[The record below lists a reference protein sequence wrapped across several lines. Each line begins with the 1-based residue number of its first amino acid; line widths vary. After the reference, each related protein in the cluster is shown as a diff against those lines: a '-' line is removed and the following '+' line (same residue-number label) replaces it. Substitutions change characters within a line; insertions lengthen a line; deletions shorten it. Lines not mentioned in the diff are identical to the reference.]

1 MLASRTF
8 NGQEDLSEAISFAQ
22 DVGFRCL
29 EDERK
34 LLLKLS
40 GRQRQLIRNLIA
52 RFEAVAKY
60 NLVYIGRGYWQL
72 NIFTWACNE
81 RFVRELRETNKPH
94 ARYKVRVEVIK
105 RRKRETS
112 R

>member
-1 MLASRTF
+1 MPVSRKF
-8 NGQEDLSEAISFAQ
+8 RGQEDLSEAISFAQ
-22 DVGFRCL
+22 DIGFRCL

-40 GRQRQLIRNLIA
+40 VRQRQVIRNLIT
-52 RFEAVAKY
+52 RFEDIAKY
-60 NLVYIGRGYWQL
+60 NLVYLGRGYWQL

-94 ARYKVRVEVIK
+94 ARYKVRVEIIK
-105 RRKRETS
+105 RRKRETN

>member
-1 MLASRTF
+1 MPVSRKF
-8 NGQEDLSEAISFAQ
+8 RGQEDLSEAIRFAQ

-40 GRQRQLIRNLIA
+40 ARQQQIIRNLIA
-52 RFEAVAKY
+52 KFEETAKY
-60 NLVYIGRGYWQL
+60 NLVYIGLGYWQL

-81 RFVRELRETNKPH
+81 RIVREIKEKNKPH
-94 ARYKVRVEVIK
+94 ECYKVRVAVIK
-105 RRKRETS
+105 RKKR
-112 R
+112 